1 MKLILTFGMPDQRV
15 ADFITIELTPLSMA
29 RITATFY
36 AECKLKLGDLE
47 LMGTSKLISYHG
59 LELLVLAM

>member
-1 MKLILTFGMPDQRV
+1 MPDQRV

-29 RITATFY
+29 RITGTFY

-47 LMGTSKLISYHG
+47 LIIMD
-59 LELLVLAM
+59 